1 MASVRH
7 ERVQEQIKQV
17 ASRIIL
23 YELKDPRLGFVT
35 VTRVDLSPDLR
46 FAKIFYSVLG
56 DDTDIKLTQ
65 RAIRHAKGHIQRE
78 IARNVRLR
86 FAPEISFEFDESPRK
101 SIELAHIIDEALA
114 QDEQRK
120 KENEQH
126 EDKQEPESEQ
136 KPEPQP
142 EEQEPEQKEQ

>member
-1 MASVRH
+1 VASVRH

-23 YELKDPRLGFVT
+23 YELKDPR
-35 VTRVDLSPDLR
+35 DLR